1 MAALDFLVE
10 LGTAELP
17 PNSLEALSKAFSKG
31 IYDGIKSALGR
42 DAEELLSK
50 TTIESFASPR
60 RLALRINNLI
70 TQIPGSVSIVQGPP
84 LKICYDEAGKPTN
97 ALLGFAKKNNASID
111 DLSEFKGKV
120 TYSKELAAQPIIEL
134 LPSIVE
140 NSLTKLPIA
149 KRMRWGANK
158 IEFVRPVQWLV
169 MLLGEQVVDCSML
182 GVTASNQ
189 SRGHRFHYKN
199 NDSSLADSN
208 SLVINNAAE
217 YETKLEQAYVIADF
231 LKRKEKITQQV
242 TAAAAKINCVVHID
256 EDLLNEVTGLN
267 EWPVA
272 LTGQFDEE
280 FLSVPQEALI
290 LSMKEH
296 QKYFYTTDADG
307 KLMPNFITICN
318 IESKHPN
325 TVISGNE
332 KVIRPRLADA
342 KFFFENDKKST
353 LESRCEKLKSI
364 VFQQQ
369 LGTVW
374 EKSERVSQLAAH
386 ISQLISGDPCKAQ
399 RAAKLAKT
407 DLVTDMVFEFTD
419 LQGLM
424 GYHYALND
432 NEDAEVAQA
441 IFEQY
446 LPKFAGDEIPASKTG
461 LALALADRLD
471 TLTGMFGIGQ
481 PPTGSKDPFALRRA
495 TVGVL
500 RIIIEK
506 ALPLDLK
513 ELVAMA
519 VEQQAAIKDEN
530 KAKIAEQVV
539 GFMLERLRAYYED
552 RKVRVDTYLAV
563 AALKPTKPL
572 DFDQR
577 INAVEHFR
585 TLSASQALAAA
596 NKRVS
601 NILDKQQSAKQL
613 TVNTD
618 LLTET
623 AEIAL
628 HQSLVALA
636 AQLEPM
642 FANSDYQ
649 GALTL
654 LSDLQQDIDSF
665 FDNVM
670 VMAEDEAVQQNRI
683 ALLSELRHL
692 FLHIADISLLN

>member
-31 IYDGIKSALGR
+31 IYDGIKNALGR
-42 DAEELLSK
+42 DAEELLSN
-50 TTIESFASPR
+50 TSIEIFASPR
-60 RLALRINNLI
+60 RLAIRINSLI
-70 TQIPGSVSIVQGPP
+70 TEIPGSVSVVQGPP
-84 LKICYDEAGKPTN
+84 IKICYDDAGEPTN
-97 ALLGFAKKNNASID
+97 ALLGFAKKNNASVD
-111 DLSEFKGKV
+111 ELSELKGKV

-140 NSLTKLPIA
+140 SSLAKLPIA

-169 MLLGEQVVDCSML
+169 MLFGEQIIDCSIL
-182 GVTASNQ
+182 GVTASNK
-189 SRGHRFHYKN
+189 SRGHRFHHKN
-199 NDSSLADSN
+199 DDNN
-208 SLVINNAAE
+208 SLIINKPAE
-217 YETKLEQAYVIADF
+217 YEAKLEQAYVLADF
-231 LKRKEKITQQV
+231 SKRKERIKQQV
-242 TAAAAKINCVVHID
+242 TAAAQKIHCIVHID

-272 LTGQFDEE
+272 LTGQFDKE

-318 IESKHPN
+318 IESKNPN

-386 ISQLISGDPCKAQ
+386 ISQLIAGDPSKAK

-432 NEDAEVAQA
+432 NEDTEVAQA

-446 LPKFAGDEIPASKTG
+446 LPKFAGDEIPTSKTG

-495 TVGVL
+495 TLGVL

-506 ALPLDLK
+506 ALPLDLND
-513 ELVAMA
+513 LVAMA
-519 VEQQAAIKDEN
+519 IEQQTAIKDEN

-539 GFMLERLRAYYED
+539 NFMLERLRAYYED
-552 RKVRVDTYLAV
+552 RKIRVDTYLAV

-585 TLSASQALAAA
+585 TLSDSQSLAAA

-613 TVNTD
+613 AVNTD
-618 LLTET
+618 LLTEA
-623 AEIAL
+623 AEITL
-628 HQSLVALA
+628 HQSLVTLA

-654 LSDLQQDIDSF
+654 LADLQQDIDSF

-670 VMAEDEAVQQNRI
+670 VMAEDEAIQQNRI
-683 ALLSELRHL
+683 ALLSELRQL